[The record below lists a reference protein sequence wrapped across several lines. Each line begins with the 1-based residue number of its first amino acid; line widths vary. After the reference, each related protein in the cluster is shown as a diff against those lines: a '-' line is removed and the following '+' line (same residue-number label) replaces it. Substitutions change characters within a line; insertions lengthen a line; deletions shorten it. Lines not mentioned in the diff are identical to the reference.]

1 MSFPNRFLEKCQDA
15 SDTLKEVVFFYV
27 LLVLLSALAFSLA
40 EGLGFW
46 ESLYWGGTTTTTT
59 GYGDISP
66 KSLVG
71 RMVALLAMHVSIF
84 VISPLVI
91 ARVINYVNRD
101 KHQFTHEE
109 QQDLV
114 NRLERIEQLLQEQK
128 SGSSSL
134 SNAKSGQSATG
145 PIAASH
151 PAHERATAF
160 GEPT

>member
-1 MSFPNRFLEKCQDA
+1 MSSASRFLGKCQDA
-15 SDTLKEVVFFYV
+15 SDTLREVIVYYV

-66 KSLVG
+66 KSLAG
-71 RMVALLAMHVSIF
+71 RVVALFAMHVSIF

-91 ARVINYVNRD
+91 ARVINFVNRD

-114 NRLERIEQLLQEQK
+114 DRLERIERLLLE
-128 SGSSSL
+128 S
-134 SNAKSGQSATG
+134 
-145 PIAASH
+145 
-151 PAHERATAF
+151 ERARPVDALLTDR
-160 GEPT
+160 G

>member
-1 MSFPNRFLEKCQDA
+1 MSSANRILGKFQNA
-15 SDTLKEVVFFYV
+15 SDTLREVVIYYV
-27 LLVLLSALAFSLA
+27 LLVLLSAFAFSLA

-66 KSLVG
+66 KSLIG
-71 RMVALLAMHVSIF
+71 RLIALFAMHVSIF

-109 QQDLV
+109 QQDLLD
-114 NRLERIEQLLQEQK
+114 RLERIEQLLLEK
-128 SGSSSL
+128 ERVRSADL
-134 SNAKSGQSATG
+134 ALNADAD
-145 PIAASH
+145 
-151 PAHERATAF
+151 
-160 GEPT
+160 

>member
-1 MSFPNRFLEKCQDA
+1 MSPLQRLLTKFQDA
-15 SDTLKEVVFFYV
+15 SDSLREVVVYYV
-27 LLVLLSALAFSLA
+27 LLVLLAALLFSVA

-46 ESLYWGGTTTTTT
+46 EALYWGGTTTTTT

-66 KSLVG
+66 KSPAG
-71 RMVALLAMHVSIF
+71 RAIALFAMHVSIF

-114 NRLERIEQLLQEQK
+114 DRLERIEQLLLQQQ
-128 SGSSSL
+128 SS
-134 SNAKSGQSATG
+134 K
-145 PIAASH
+145 
-151 PAHERATAF
+151 
-160 GEPT
+160 

>member
-1 MSFPNRFLEKCQDA
+1 MSSANPIVSKFQNA
-15 SDTLKEVVFFYV
+15 SDTLREVVIYYV
-27 LLVLLSALAFSLA
+27 LLVLLSAFAFSFA

-66 KSLVG
+66 KSFPG
-71 RMVALLAMHVSIF
+71 RLIALFAMHVSIF

-114 NRLERIEQLLQEQK
+114 DRLERIERLLLERDAVRTVDI
-128 SGSSSL
+128 SP
-134 SNAKSGQSATG
+134 AKSS
-145 PIAASH
+145 
-151 PAHERATAF
+151 
-160 GEPT
+160 